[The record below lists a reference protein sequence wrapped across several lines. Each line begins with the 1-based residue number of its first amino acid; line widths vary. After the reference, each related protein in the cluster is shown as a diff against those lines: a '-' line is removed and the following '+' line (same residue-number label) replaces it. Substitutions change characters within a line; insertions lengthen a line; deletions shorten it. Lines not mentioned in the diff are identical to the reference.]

1 MQNLRCVLTVTGT
14 GTVVLGI
21 SNMKSPVKELTR
33 REMFKEITSKDTL
46 KQVVSAWYGFSKP
59 FSEEKA
65 EHKKKNGLL
74 QTIKKADMKYMNNN
88 GKEG

>member
-1 MQNLRCVLTVTGT
+1 MQNLRCALTVTET
-14 GTVVLGI
+14 GGMVLGK
-21 SNMKSPVKELTR
+21 SMKSPVKNMTR
-33 REMFKEITSKDTL
+33 RDLLKEMVSKDTM
-46 KQVVSAWYGFSKP
+46 KQVMSAWYGFSRP

-65 EHKKKNGLL
+65 EQKKKDSLL